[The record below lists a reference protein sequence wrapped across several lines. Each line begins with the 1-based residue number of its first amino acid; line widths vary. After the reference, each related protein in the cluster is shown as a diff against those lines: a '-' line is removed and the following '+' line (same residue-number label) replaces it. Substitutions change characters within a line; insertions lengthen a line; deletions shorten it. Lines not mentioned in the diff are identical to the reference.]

1 MRPGFGDSDGI
12 FRRHGLDGMVSG
24 TEHRDAVPGT
34 PAAPETTDTLKKQET
49 RTASDLRKQ
58 EKTRTGSRENVPEK
72 GDTQFL
78 FYIT

>member
-1 MRPGFGDSDGI
+1 
-12 FRRHGLDGMVSG
+12 MVSDA
-24 TEHRDAVPGT
+24 EDRDVVPGT
-34 PAAPETTDTLKKQET
+34 PAAPETKDTLKKQET

-72 GDTQFL
+72 GDTQLL